1 MTVTETLIEE
11 LRWTGAAATAAR
23 VRAGELTPRQT
34 VEAALARIDA
44 SQERLN
50 AFRVVLHAA
59 ALAEA
64 EQVAQRLAAG
74 EHLPLAG
81 VPIAVKDD
89 MPFAGQ
95 VCTKSSRTLTQVAT
109 EDAEIVRLL
118 RAAGAIPVG
127 LTRTPEYCLFPYSES
142 ALGGITRNPWD
153 PSRTPGGSSGGSAAA
168 VAAGLVPLA
177 TGGDGGGSLREPG
190 AWTGIPA
197 LFATPGSVSIA
208 PIEHDWFGMASM
220 GALARSIADTALAYD
235 VLFTQPQ
242 DLAGAVAEPPPAVR
256 IGTSLDRAI
265 NQPIPQAGAVDPA
278 RARAMDLTAS
288 LLERLGHSV
297 APTRL
302 RFGNTSTKFAIR
314 FLNAAAD
321 DLAHAD
327 EPQLAEPVTKLAAR
341 LGRLAKPLLPW
352 ALRDAKER
360 ALVERSLEGVDVLLT
375 PTVPCAAPPAG
386 ERDGKPAIVTLLQAP
401 KRVAFCNAW
410 NLFGWPG
417 LSVPVGLDADGLP
430 LAILLTARPGQERLL
445 LQLGAQLEAEQ
456 PWPLGPGAPA

>member
-1 MTVTETLIEE
+1 MTETLIEE

-50 AFRVVLHAA
+50 AFRVVLHAS

-81 VPIAVKDD
+81 VPVAIKDD

-95 VCTKSSRTLTQVAT
+95 VCTKSSRTLTQVAP

-190 AWTGIPA
+190 AWTGLPA

-235 VLFTQPQ
+235 VLFAQPQ
-242 DLAGAVAEPPPAVR
+242 DFAGAIAEPPPAVR

-265 NQPIPQAGAVDPA
+265 NQPIPQAGAIDPA
-278 RARAMDLTAS
+278 RARAMDLTAG
-288 LLERLGHSV
+288 LLERLGHAV
-297 APTRL
+297 APARL

-314 FLNAAAD
+314 FLSAARE
-321 DLAHAD
+321 DLLHSD

-341 LGRLAKPLLPW
+341 LGRFAGPLLPW

-410 NLFGWPG
+410 NFFGWPG
-417 LSVPVGLDADGLP
+417 LSVPVGLDADGQP
-430 LAILLTARPGQERLL
+430 LAVLLTARPGQERLL